1 MTSVSHR
8 LAGGGGGVGGGSGTR
23 CMSKRQ
29 KNANLKTS
37 FTSKKNCWRTNCS
50 PICSSVGMRA
60 RNGARPTADLDAA
73 ESIGCDQPEGM
84 RITSWSRSYRPIDTE
99 AQVGGVAESG
109 LFSRWWSGGVAAQP
123 PGLQGAPL
131 RGRLTS
137 PSCCICHK
145 DKNQKKK
152 KNPTGC

>member
-1 MTSVSHR
+1 
-8 LAGGGGGVGGGSGTR
+8 
-23 CMSKRQ
+23 
-29 KNANLKTS
+29 
-37 FTSKKNCWRTNCS
+37 
-50 PICSSVGMRA
+50 MRA
-60 RNGARPTADLDAA
+60 RNGARPIADLDAA

-109 LFSRWWSGGVAAQP
+109 LFSQWWFILSFGRWSGGVAAQP

-145 DKNQKKK
+145 DKDHKKKGQKKK
-152 KNPTGC
+152 TQRDVDESELRAALSFEVF